1 LRLKNDYEQET
12 ENWCRH
18 LCLWGCFDD
27 EFKRESLQLFKD
39 VTAGKFI
46 VVVSDTTFKELDDA
60 PEKVQN
66 VLENLPKEQVEY
78 VSQTDEVYELR
89 DAYLDAG
96 VVGPKSRQDA
106 EHIATASAHNVD
118 FVVSWNF
125 KHIVHYD
132 KISGYHAVNVLKGYM
147 PIKIYSHKEVAS
159 NEEDVWMCWNE
170 ATIQK
175 KQMEEFAGLSDQER
189 IAQIQREI
197 RQNKKFAKF
206 LSKTPS
212 SQTETHWFFFSC
224 RWKSLFG

>member
-1 LRLKNDYEQET
+1 MIMSKKLRIYVDT
-12 ENWCRH
+12 SVFG
-18 LCLWGCFDD
+18 GCFDD

-39 VTAGKFI
+39 VTVGKFI
-46 VVVSDTTFKELDDA
+46 VVVSDTTFKELADA

-66 VLENLPKEQVEY
+66 VLGNLPKEQVEY

-147 PIKIYSHKEVAS
+147 PIKIYSPKEVAS
-159 NEEDVWMCWNE
+159 NEEDV
-170 ATIQK
+170 
-175 KQMEEFAGLSDQER
+175 
-189 IAQIQREI
+189 
-197 RQNKKFAKF
+197 
-206 LSKTPS
+206 
-212 SQTETHWFFFSC
+212 
-224 RWKSLFG
+224 